1 MRSEEEAH
9 MQLASTV
16 LDMDTIWSSL
26 TEDADLPLWVVDACG
41 KVEYASRAAV
51 QELTDGNRIVGRS
64 LGELL
69 PAAMAQERLL
79 LIARVAATGRPLM
92 MIEMLRGRWSRTV
105 MRRLAG
111 PPVIRVLITSRM
123 GWNAGDTPRP
133 DELERYEVIVPRMHD
148 AGPFGCLSPRELEV
162 LALIGEGLSTN
173 EIATRLG
180 RTAKTVEW
188 HRCALGKKLNV
199 STKIELARLA
209 NRAGLRSA
217 TAGNSEPAIEPVWRM
232 VESKVRR
239 LA

>member
-1 MRSEEEAH
+1 
-9 MQLASTV
+9 MQLANIP
-16 LDMDTIWSSL
+16 LEMDTIWSSL
-26 TEDADLPLWVVDACG
+26 TEDADLPLWVVDGSG

-64 LGELL
+64 LGDLL

-133 DELERYEVIVPRMHD
+133 DELERYEVVVPKMHD
-148 AGPFGCLSPRELEV
+148 LGQFNGLSPREFEV

-173 EIATRLG
+173 KIAHRLG

-188 HRCALGKKLNV
+188 HRSALGKKLNV
-199 STKIELARLA
+199 VSKIELAKLA

-217 TAGNSEPAIEPVWRM
+217 TAANCTSPGDLAWRL
-232 VESKVRR
+232 VESKSRR